1 MSNIKS
7 EKPFCII
14 ISGLPSSGKTHL
26 AIKLSKGLGIYLLN
40 SDFVRAKF
48 CDSMQDHF
56 DNVVLSTMNAV
67 NQENKER
74 CTILCASRTSFI
86 FDGNG
91 LDYDVY
97 ARLLQLLDHFDY
109 ERINIRIKSSEA
121 KCEENYSKR
130 KIGGMFNDLD
140 VIGDNV
146 FFTPALPWKT
156 GNQDVSDNNFQHI
169 IENYGSIEE
178 YNNNIKELIEQIK
191 NARSKQNER

>member
-1 MSNIKS
+1 MSNVNGN
-7 EKPFCII
+7 KPFCII

-40 SDFVRAKF
+40 SDFVREKF

-74 CTILCASRTSFI
+74 CMILCASRTSFI
-86 FDGNG
+86 FDGNS
-91 LDYDVY
+91 LDYEVY
-97 ARLLQLLDHFDY
+97 ASLLKLLDHFDY
-109 ERINIRIKSSEA
+109 ERINIRIKSSEE

-130 KIGGMFNDLD
+130 KIGGMFVDRD

-146 FFTPALPWKT
+146 FFTPALPWKIR
-156 GNQDVSDNNFQHI
+156 NQDVSDDNFQYI

-178 YNNNIKELIEQIK
+178 YDDNTKELIEQIK
-191 NARSKQNER
+191 KARSKQNER

>member
-1 MSNIKS
+1 MNNING

-26 AIKLSKGLGIYLLN
+26 SIKLSKGLGIYLLN
-40 SDFVRAKF
+40 SDFVRGEF
-48 CDSMQDHF
+48 CYYMQDHF

-86 FDGNG
+86 FDGNS
-91 LDYDVY
+91 LDYEAY

-109 ERINIRIKSSEA
+109 ERINIRIKSSEE
-121 KCEENYSKR
+121 KCRENYSKR
-130 KIGGMFNDLD
+130 KTGGMFIDPD
-140 VIGDNV
+140 VIGDSV
-146 FFTPALPWKT
+146 FFTPALPWKIK
-156 GNQDVSDNNFQHI
+156 NQDVSDDSFQYI

-191 NARSKQNER
+191 KARSKQNER